1 MSASAFAIAGGFIG
15 AWALGF
21 GVGLFIQAVTEIF
34 QDAV

>member
-1 MSASAFAIAGGFIG
+1 MTVSALTIAGGFIG

-21 GVGLFIQAVTEIF
+21 GVGLFIQAVTDIF